1 MQRILLEFDAIDG
14 IAEIIANSTPP
25 DGVMVEEPA
34 HIIKASGDHG
44 GGVFTLAA
52 IQLVKD
58 VHDVGILVLAAWIY
72 DCCIKSGKKKS
83 RINNQQIVLNKRNIR
98 LLIKRELANQ
108 IGRKKKRRSHK
119 HRSPKKR
126 P

>member
-1 MQRILLEFDAIDG
+1 MQRISLEFDAFDG
-14 IAEIIANSTPP
+14 IAEIVSNSTPP

-34 HIIKASGDHG
+34 NIIKASADHG
-44 GGVFTLAA
+44 GGVFTSIA

-58 VHDVGILVLAAWIY
+58 IHDIGILVLATWLY
-72 DCCIKSGKKKS
+72 DCCVKSGKKKS

-98 LLIKRELANQ
+98 LLVKRELANQ
-108 IGRKKKRRSHK
+108 IGCEKKRCGHK